1 MNIIHIKSVFIVM
14 ALLLT
19 FSTVYMNS
27 HTTTWEQHELQLE
40 KLQEIRVLDALSNQE
55 LLKVRYQLYYDY
67 DFLTEYTSKLNLAAK
82 KLEENTQPQSEYN
95 KDTLPNRN
103 FLINQLKIKQHLI
116 EQFKETNTSLK
127 SSLLIFPKIA
137 EDTQYRLATTDANKT
152 IYNYIESLGKDIL
165 LYSLISDDQLGKKI
179 QRRINATRNWQI
191 DNSKGLAKIFK
202 KTIQQAQF
210 IIDKR
215 RQLNNIIIN
224 VMSMPI
230 AELTKELQNAYL
242 SRHQIDV
249 ERSNQYQTILYIL
262 SIILL
267 AYTAYILIKFKR
279 KAAELAQEKDRALVT
294 LRSIGDGVIA
304 TNANSI
310 VQFINPV
317 AEKLTGYLNKDA
329 KGKHLHKLFNI
340 MDENTNEPIT
350 GLIERCIIEQQRIG
364 ATEKSVLINKNNES
378 IPIEECVAPI
388 KGADNETIGAII
400 VFRDVS
406 RTRELARKLVYQAN
420 HDSLTGVINR
430 RAFDSKLSQVIN
442 NAKKQSIEHA
452 LLYLDLDQFKII
464 NDTCGHD
471 AGDQLLIQITSLLSK
486 SLNNTDTL
494 ARLGGDEFGVLLE
507 NCTLDRAKIFA
518 NDVVNDIKH
527 FKFSW
532 HGIGFQ
538 LGVSIGIA
546 FIDQSSESAVN
557 ILSAADMACY
567 LAKDTGR
574 NRFHVFN
581 TSDTE
586 LMQRHGEMQWVSRLM
601 QAFKDGD
608 FVLFR
613 QPVVPISP
621 INDNLKHYEL
631 LIRLKHGKNKYILP
645 NTFIPAAE
653 RYNIMPILDRWVI
666 RTAFKQCFEYDHD
679 ACYAINLSGT
689 SLNSDTLLTYIKNEL
704 KIFSIPTE
712 QVCFEITETAAIEN
726 LNNAAKLIAELKTLG
741 FKFALDDFGKGLSS
755 YTYLSTLPVDYLK
768 IDGEFVANIDN
779 NPVYREIIKSVNH
792 IGHLM
797 GMQTIAECVEDHKT
811 YAYLKS
817 LGVDYVQGFAFGK
830 PELFDLNWSSSPQKT
845 AALPT

>member
-1 MNIIHIKSVFIVM
+1 MNVTYIKLAFIIF

-27 HTTTWEQHELQLE
+27 HTTSWEQHELQLE
-40 KLQEIRVLDALSNQE
+40 TLQEIRVLDALSNQE

-67 DFLTEYTSKLNLAAK
+67 EFLSEYTFKLNEAANNLK
-82 KLEENTQPQSEYN
+82 EKALPNLQNN
-95 KDTLPNRN
+95 KDTLIYKNLLLSQ
-103 FLINQLKIKQHLI
+103 LITKQKLI
-116 EQFKETNTSLK
+116 EQFKVTNASLK
-127 SSLLIFPKIA
+127 STLIIFPKVA
-137 EDTQYRLATTDANKT
+137 ADTQYRLATADVNKA
-152 IYNYIESLGKDIL
+152 IYDYIESLGKDIL
-165 LYSLISDDQLGKKI
+165 LYSLISDDQLAEKI
-179 QRRINATRNWQI
+179 QQRVNAIRNWQI
-191 DNSKGLAKIFK
+191 NNSKGLAEILKN
-202 KTIQQAQF
+202 TIQQAQF
-210 IIDKR
+210 IIEKR
-215 RQLNNIIIN
+215 RELNDITLT

-230 AELTKELQNAYL
+230 AELTKDLQNAYL

-249 ERSNQYQTILYIL
+249 ERSNQYQTMLYIL

-317 AEKLTGYLNKDA
+317 AEKLTGYLNKDV
-329 KGKHLHKLFNI
+329 KGKPLHKLFNI
-340 MDENTNEPIT
+340 RDENTNHPIT

-364 ATEKSVLINKNNES
+364 ATEKSVLVNKDNKS

-430 RAFDSKLSQVIN
+430 RAFDSKLGLAIKNVKI
-442 NAKKQSIEHA
+442 KPIEHC

-464 NDTCGHD
+464 NDTCGHN
-471 AGDQLLIQITSLLSK
+471 AGDQLLIQITSLLSR
-486 SLNNTDTL
+486 SLTGNDIL
-494 ARLGGDEFGVLLE
+494 ARLGGDEFGILLE
-507 NCTLDRAKIFA
+507 NCTLDRAKILA
-518 NDVVNDIKH
+518 NNIVNDIKR

-546 FIDQSSESAVN
+546 FINKYSESAVS
-557 ILSAADMACY
+557 ILSAADRACY

-574 NRFHVFN
+574 NRYHVFN

-601 QAFKDGD
+601 KAFKDDD

-613 QPVVPISP
+613 QAVVPLSE
-621 INDNLKHYEL
+621 NNFTYKHYEL
-631 LIRLKHGKNKYILP
+631 LIRLKHGNNKYILP
-645 NTFIPAAE
+645 NIFIPAAE

-666 RTAFKQCFEYDHD
+666 KTAFAQCFKYDSN

-689 SLNSDTLLTYIKNEL
+689 SLNSETLLAYIKNEL
-704 KIFSIPTE
+704 KTCSVPTN
-712 QVCFEITETAAIEN
+712 QICFEITETSAISN
-726 LNNAAKLIAELKTLG
+726 LKKTAKLITELKALG

-755 YTYLSTLPVDYLK
+755 YTYLSSLPVDYLK

-797 GMQTIAECVEDHKT
+797 GMKTIAECVEDNST
-811 YAYLKS
+811 YLYLKE
-817 LGVDYVQGFAFGK
+817 LGVDYAQGFALGV
-830 PELFDLNWSSSPQKT
+830 PEPLVADWRSTPQKT
-845 AALPT
+845 AAALT

>member
-1 MNIIHIKSVFIVM
+1 
-14 ALLLT
+14 
-19 FSTVYMNS
+19 MNS
-27 HTTTWEQHELQLE
+27 HTTSWKQHELQLE
-40 KLQEIRVLDALSNQE
+40 KLQEIRLLDALSNQE

-67 DFLTEYTSKLNLAAK
+67 SFLTEYAFKLREAANNL
-82 KLEENTQPQSEYN
+82 KL
-95 KDTLPNRN
+95 KALPNLQN
-103 FLINQLKIKQHLI
+103 NKGTLIYKNLLLSQLAIKQKLI
-116 EQFKETNTSLK
+116 EQFKITNASLK
-127 SSLLIFPKIA
+127 STLIIFPKIA
-137 EDTQYRLATTDANKT
+137 ADTQYRLATADVNKA
-152 IYNYIESLGKDIL
+152 IYDYIESLGKDIL
-165 LYSLISDDQLGKKI
+165 LYSLISDDQLAKKI
-179 QRRINATRNWQI
+179 QQRVNAIRNWQI
-191 DNSKGLAKIFK
+191 NNSKGLAEILKN
-202 KTIQQAQF
+202 TIQQAQF
-210 IIDKR
+210 IIEKR
-215 RQLNNIIIN
+215 SELNDITLN

-230 AELTKELQNAYL
+230 AELTKDLQNAYL

-249 ERSNQYQTILYIL
+249 ERSNQYQTMLYIL

-267 AYTAYILIKFKR
+267 TYTAYILIKFKR

-304 TNANSI
+304 TNAKSI
-310 VQFINPV
+310 VEFINPV

-329 KGKHLHKLFNI
+329 RGKHLHKLFNI
-340 MDENTNEPIT
+340 RDENTNRPIT
-350 GLIERCIIEQQRIG
+350 GLIERCISEQQRIG
-364 ATEKSVLINKNNES
+364 ATEKSVLINKDNQS

-388 KGADNETIGAII
+388 KGADNEATGAII

-430 RAFDSKLSQVIN
+430 RAFDSKLGQAIKHVKIN
-442 NAKKQSIEHA
+442 PAEHA

-471 AGDQLLIQITSLLSK
+471 AGDQLLIQITLLLSRTLTH
-486 SLNNTDTL
+486 SDTL
-494 ARLGGDEFGVLLE
+494 ARLGGDEFGILLE
-507 NCTLDRAKIFA
+507 NSSLDRAKMLAHNI
-518 NDVVNDIKH
+518 VNNIKR

-546 FIDQSSESAVN
+546 LINKYSESAVS
-557 ILSAADMACY
+557 ILSAADRACY

-574 NRFHVFN
+574 NRYHVFN

-601 QAFKDGD
+601 KAFKDDD

-613 QPVVPISP
+613 QAVVPLSQK
-621 INDNLKHYEL
+621 NYTRKHYEL
-631 LIRLKHGKNKYILP
+631 LIRLKHGNNKYILP
-645 NTFIPAAE
+645 NIFIPAAE

-666 RTAFKQCFEYDHD
+666 KTAFSQCFKYNSD

-689 SLNSDTLLTYIKNEL
+689 SLNSDTLLAYIKNEL

-712 QVCFEITETAAIEN
+712 QICFEITETAAIKN
-726 LNNAAKLIAELKTLG
+726 LKKTAKLITELKLLG

-797 GMQTIAECVEDHKT
+797 GMQTIAECVEDNST
-811 YAYLKS
+811 YMYLKDLGVDFAQGFS
-817 LGVDYVQGFAFGK
+817 LGV
-830 PELFDLNWSSSPQKT
+830 PEPLEASWNAPEKS
-845 AALPT
+845 AAAAIT

>member
-1 MNIIHIKSVFIVM
+1 M
-14 ALLLT
+14 
-19 FSTVYMNS
+19 
-27 HTTTWEQHELQLE
+27 
-40 KLQEIRVLDALSNQE
+40 
-55 LLKVRYQLYYDY
+55 LKVRYQLYYDY
-67 DFLTEYTSKLNLAAK
+67 DLLTEYTYKLNEAANNLK
-82 KLEENTQPQSEYN
+82 ENAAPNLQTN
-95 KDTLPNRN
+95 KDTL
-103 FLINQLKIKQHLI
+103 LYKDLLLNQLYAKHQLI
-116 EQFKETNTSLK
+116 EQFKIGNAALK
-127 SSLLIFPKIA
+127 STLLIFPKVA
-137 EDTQYRLATTDANKT
+137 EDSQFRLAATDGAKA
-152 IYNYIESLGKDIL
+152 IYDYIESLGKDIL
-165 LYSLISDDQLGKKI
+165 LYSLISDDQLDKKI
-179 QRRINATRNWQI
+179 QHRVNAIRNWQI
-191 DNSKGLAKIFK
+191 NNSKGLTEILKN
-202 KTIQQAQF
+202 TIHQAQF
-210 IIDKR
+210 IIEKR
-215 RQLNNIIIN
+215 RQLNDITLS

-230 AELTKELQNAYL
+230 AELTKDLQNAYL
-242 SRHQIDV
+242 SRHQLNV

-267 AYTAYILIKFKR
+267 TYTAYILIKFKR

-304 TNANSI
+304 TDANSI

-317 AEKLTGYLNKDA
+317 AEKLTGYFNKEA
-329 KGKHLHKLFNI
+329 KGKHLHNLFNI
-340 MDENTNEPIT
+340 KDEITNKSIT

-364 ATEKSVLINKNNES
+364 STEKSVLVNKNKES

-430 RAFDSKLSQVIN
+430 RAFDNKLGLAIRS
-442 NAKKQSIEHA
+442 AKTHAIEHS

-471 AGDQLLIQITSLLSK
+471 AGDQLLIQITSLLSNFLD
-486 SLNNTDTL
+486 SNDTL
-494 ARLGGDEFGVLLE
+494 ARLGGDEFGILLE
-507 NCTLDRAKIFA
+507 NCSLERAKVFA
-518 NDVVNDIKH
+518 NNLVDNIKH

-532 HGIGFQ
+532 QGIGFQ

-546 FIDQSSESAVN
+546 YIDKYSESAVS

-608 FVLFR
+608 FVLFK
-613 QPVVPISP
+613 QPVEPLTP
-621 INDNLKHYEL
+621 NKYQQKHYEL
-631 LIRLKHGKNKYILP
+631 LIRLKHGNNKYILP
-645 NTFIPAAE
+645 STFIPAAE
-653 RYNIMPILDRWVI
+653 RYNIMPMIDRWVI
-666 RTAFKQCFEYDHD
+666 RTAFKRCFEFDSE
-679 ACYAINLSGT
+679 ASYAINLSGT
-689 SLNSDTLLTYIKNEL
+689 SLNSETLLDYIKNEL
-704 KIFSIPTE
+704 KTHSIPTE
-712 QVCFEITETAAIEN
+712 RICFEITETAAIEN
-726 LNNAAKLIAELKTLG
+726 LNKTAKLITELKTLG

-755 YTYLSTLPVDYLK
+755 YTYLSALPVDYLK
-768 IDGEFVANIDN
+768 IDGEFVSNIDN

-797 GMQTIAECVEDHKT
+797 GMQTIAECVEDHNT
-811 YAYLKS
+811 YLYLKE
-817 LGVDYVQGFAFGK
+817 LGVDYAQGFAFGT
-830 PELFDLNWSSSPQKT
+830 PEPLDADWTSPQKT
-845 AALPT
+845 AALLT